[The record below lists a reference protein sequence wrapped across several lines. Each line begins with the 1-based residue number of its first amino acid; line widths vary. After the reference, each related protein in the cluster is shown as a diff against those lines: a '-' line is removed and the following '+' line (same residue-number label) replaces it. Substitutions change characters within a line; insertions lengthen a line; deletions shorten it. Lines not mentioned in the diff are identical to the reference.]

1 MANNTTTDMKE
12 LDRILEK
19 VSGGNGSGS
28 QGSGPKDSDLI
39 PILQQIQETYGYLQK
54 DVMVE
59 TSKRTGI
66 PASRIYGV
74 ATFYEQFHFEP
85 HGKHTVRCCRGTA
98 CHVKGGPEIVEAI
111 KRNLNIEPGQTSED
125 MLFTFETVACLG
137 CCFLAPV
144 MMIDD
149 KYYGHLTASKAAKI
163 LDGYSSG
170 KNK

>member
-1 MANNTTTDMKE
+1 MANNTATDIEE
-12 LDRILEK
+12 LDKILAK
-19 VSGGNGSGS
+19 ASGCK
-28 QGSGPKDSDLI
+28 GSGPKDSDLI

-163 LDGYSSG
+163 LDGYRNG
-170 KNK
+170 KSK